1 VHPLVEYG
9 GRFAME
15 ENFWDDKSHGFQLER
30 ALVRD
35 AAARARLG
43 LVPAVPPLSRVA
55 QGPQVVAPHNRR
67 GVEPHGLRGPSDV
80 RSGWQGGEAALTRG
94 WAWLTA
100 LHLSGAPDPEPARAC
115 GSQSAHAPPV
125 TVTVTYFS
133 SPAEESFVSQPDSV
147 VNYKRFAVAEGR
159 NSYDFQ
165 QKPKGN
171 LRRKR
176 YYTLHRAGTVA

>member
-1 VHPLVEYG
+1 VGSEEPTSVHPLVEYG

-80 RSGWQGGEAALTRG
+80 RSGWQGGKAALTRG

-100 LHLSGAPDPEPARAC
+100 LHLSGAPGPEPARAC
-115 GSQSAHAPPV
+115 VSQSAHAPPV

-133 SPAEESFVSQPDSV
+133 VLVYRLQPGSFL
-147 VNYKRFAVAEGR
+147 YGE
-159 NSYDFQ
+159 
-165 QKPKGN
+165 
-171 LRRKR
+171 RR
-176 YYTLHRAGTVA
+176 LMWPSS